1 MARVLLSQS
10 ESEALG
16 LIRMLNN
23 SSASSGEY
31 LADNGLEISEAAE
44 ILKNITPLNYNNA
57 KEKRESIIRNSARNY
72 VVQKWLNSFTQ
83 ETFNKFLETIDH
95 KMI

>member
-1 MARVLLSQS
+1 MAFGKKNSIK
-10 ESEALG
+10 E
-16 LIRMLNN
+16 IRK
-23 SSASSGEY
+23 STY
-31 LADNGLEISEAAE
+31 ADVIQKSN
-44 ILKNITPLNYNNA
+44 KNYNNA

-72 VVQKWLNSFTQ
+72 VVQKWLNSFTE